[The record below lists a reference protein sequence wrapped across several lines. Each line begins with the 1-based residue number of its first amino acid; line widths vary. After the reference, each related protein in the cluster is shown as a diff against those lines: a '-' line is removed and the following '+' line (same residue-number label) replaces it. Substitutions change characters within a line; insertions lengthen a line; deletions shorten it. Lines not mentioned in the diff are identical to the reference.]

1 MDQLQELFGAV
12 DAGNL
17 ASVREI
23 LGRDPLLARAKGQYD
38 LTALHRAAEK
48 DQPEAAEALLAA
60 GAKLEAMVSWGMTP
74 LEWAANMGARR
85 AAEVFL
91 DRGAHLTHWAA
102 AGLGMLDAV
111 RSFWHEDGTLK
122 PGSGHRRASQIGGD
136 TWSWAEPT
144 EDFGEIVSDAFYIA
158 CRNGHTDVARF
169 LLDRGADVNFRGFF
183 GGAGLHWAAINGH
196 KETVE
201 FLLANGADTSLED
214 YRFRSTPLGWACETD
229 QKAIVELLS

>member
-1 MDQLQELFGAV
+1 
-12 DAGNL
+12 
-17 ASVREI
+17 
-23 LGRDPLLARAKGQYD
+23 

-60 GAKLEAMVSWGMTP
+60 GAELEALVSWGMTP
-74 LEWAANMGARR
+74 LDWAANMGSRR
-85 AAEVFL
+85 AAGVFL
-91 DRGAHLTHWAA
+91 DRGAHWTHWSAV
-102 AGLGMLDAV
+102 GLGMLDAV
-111 RSFWHEDGTLK
+111 QSFWHDDGTLK
-122 PGSGHRRASQIGGD
+122 PGSGHRRAKQLGED

-183 GGAGLHWAAINGH
+183 GGTGLHWAAINGH
-196 KETVE
+196 KQTVE

-214 YRFRSTPLGWACETD
+214 DQFHSTPLGWAHETD

>member
-1 MDQLQELFGAV
+1 MDQLQALFEAI
-12 DAGNL
+12 DAG
-17 ASVREI
+17 
-23 LGRDPLLARAKGQYD
+23 DRAKVRTFLEHNPSLAKAKGKYE

-48 DQPEAAEALLAA
+48 DQPEAAAALLAA
-60 GAKLEAMVSWGMTP
+60 GADLEAKVSWGMTS
-74 LEWAANMGARR
+74 LEWAANMGSRR

-91 DRGAHLTHWAA
+91 HHGAHLTHWAA

-122 PGSGHRRASQIGGD
+122 PGSGHRRPKQQGED
-136 TWSWAEPT
+136 TWAWVEPS

-183 GGAGLHWAAINGH
+183 GGTGLHWAAINGH

-214 YRFRSTPLGWACETD
+214 DQFQSTPLGWALETD
-229 QKAIVELLS
+229 QKAIAELLS